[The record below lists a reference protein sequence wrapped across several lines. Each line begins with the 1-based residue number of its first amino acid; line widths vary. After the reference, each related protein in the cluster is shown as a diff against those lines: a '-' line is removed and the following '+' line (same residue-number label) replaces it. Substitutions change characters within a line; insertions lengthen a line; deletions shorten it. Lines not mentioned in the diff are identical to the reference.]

1 MRNILLA
8 VDGSDCALRA
18 VQGAMRLGTELKHP
32 VRFHVVCAL
41 PAPGTWDLLP
51 NGSEEDLEAQFRLQG
66 EHAIAPA
73 TDLLKQALAA
83 YDVHLVKGDPAQEIA
98 RLGAELDCDAIVMGT
113 HGRGRIAGLVMG
125 SVATKVVHL
134 STLPVVLVK

>member
-1 MRNILLA
+1 MKNNLLP

-18 VQGAMRLGTELKHP
+18 VESGLRLAAELKHP
-32 VRFHVVCAL
+32 VRFHVVCAV

-66 EHAIAPA
+66 EYAIAPA
-73 TDLLKQALAA
+73 TSLLKQAQAA

-113 HGRGRIAGLVMG
+113 HGRGRIGGLVMG
-125 SVATKVVHL
+125 SVAMKVVHL
-134 STLPVVLVK
+134 STLPVLLVK

>member
-8 VDGSDCALRA
+8 VDGSDCAVRA
-18 VQGAMRLGTELKHP
+18 VQSALQFATELKHP
-32 VRFHVVCAL
+32 VRFHVVCAV

-51 NGSEEDLEAQFRLQG
+51 NGSEEDLEAQFRLAG

-73 TDLLKQALAA
+73 AIVLKQAQAA
-83 YDVHLVKGDPAQEIA
+83 YDVHLVKEDPAQEIA
-98 RLGAELDCDAIVMGT
+98 RLAAELDCDLIVMGT

-125 SVATKVVHL
+125 SVAMKVVHL
-134 STLPVVLVK
+134 STVPVTLVK

>member
-1 MRNILLA
+1 MKNILLA

-18 VQGAMRLGTELKHP
+18 VRSALKLATELKHP
-32 VRFHVVCAL
+32 VRFHVVCAV

-51 NGSEEDLEAQFRLQG
+51 NGSEEDLETQFHLQG
-66 EHAIAPA
+66 EYAIAPA
-73 TDLLKQALAA
+73 IALLKEAQAA
-83 YDVHLVKGDPAQEIA
+83 YAVHLAKEDPAQEIA

-125 SVATKVVHL
+125 SVAMKVVHL
-134 STLPVVLVK
+134 SALPVMLVK